1 MLFIWRKR
9 KRFPRLCSDFEFHYV
24 LIQYEFHYISS
35 LHSQCRIK
43 SIELNSHFNAIKS
56 QWFKVILQSECCSPS
71 GVERDWLL
79 RRREGLNRVRS
90 LKLQLFWT
98 LVGLDPSVLIS
109 APGERLSITDVCLL
123 LMLCPRGL
131 AILTRSLKLS
141 F

>member
-1 MLFIWRKR
+1 MLFVWRK
-9 KRFPRLCSDFEFHYV
+9 KIKTFPRLCSDFEFHYV
-24 LIQYEFHYISS
+24 LIHYNYISS

-56 QWFKVILQSECCSPS
+56 QRFKVILQSECCSPS
-71 GVERDWLL
+71 GVERDWLF

-98 LVGLDPSVLIS
+98 LAGLDPSVLIS
-109 APGERLSITDVCLL
+109 APGERLSVTDVCLL